1 MENAIRRQRFDFAVQ
16 IVKLCTTIS
25 REKHEYV
32 LTRQLIKSGTSI
44 GANVREAQQAQSKK
58 DFLAKMSIALK
69 EADES
74 LYWLELLQAADFL
87 PAPQGE
93 PLLQS
98 ALALKKLLTAIV
110 KTTRKN
116 LAE

>member
-1 MENAIRRQRFDFAVQ
+1 
-16 IVKLCTTIS
+16 
-25 REKHEYV
+25 
-32 LTRQLIKSGTSI
+32 
-44 GANVREAQQAQSKK
+44 
-58 DFLAKMSIALK
+58 MSIALK

-74 LYWLELLQAADFL
+74 LYWLELLQATDFL

-93 PLLQS
+93 PLLQN

-110 KTTRKN
+110 KTTREN